1 MKRVFVLLMVALMS
15 AVVVNAK
22 TVRGYVSDN
31 DGNPVVGMK
40 MVIVNVDSPSSKS
53 VAVTDKDGFF
63 SVQVPDN
70 LDTSDLVDMFASNG
84 ARIIRYRETTTGVR
98 IVIESAMKHDSAI
111 AQR

>member
-1 MKRVFVLLMVALMS
+1 MKRVFVLMMVALMS
-15 AVVVNAK
+15 AVMVNAK
-22 TVRGYVSDN
+22 TIRGYVSDK

-53 VAVTDKDGFF
+53 VAVTDKEGFF

-84 ARIIRYRETTTGVR
+84 SRIIRYRETSTGLR
-98 IVIESAMKHDSAI
+98 IVMEPARKTERVL
-111 AQR
+111 AQK